1 MGTRTRASQGSHA
14 VIALELLRRIPRVG
28 HTTAQRLRDELA
40 AGGIDRDERT
50 IQRQLKRLAEQFD
63 IECDDRSKP
72 HAYRWKS
79 HAATL
84 SMQRLTSQES
94 LLLTLAEQH
103 LNHLLPTLLTQSMAG
118 FFEQARSNVDLRA
131 PQEAPYANALDRQW
145 LRKVRVVSETQPLLP
160 PQIDPQVF
168 EAVSRALYLNRWLSL
183 EYCNAAKATVRALV
197 MPLGLAQQGPKLYL
211 VVRFEGYDNERSLAL
226 HRINRA
232 EVTDRAFSPPP
243 EFDLQRY
250 DDDGRFGF
258 GDGERIKLKF
268 RIEKAAGQHLLETPL
283 SEDQT
288 CVVGKTH
295 LTISATVVDSARLW
309 WWIRGFGDAISQ
321 VRTTKQ
327 KQLGRLT

>member
-1 MGTRTRASQGSHA
+1 MGTSERAAQGSHA

-40 AGGIDRDERT
+40 AAGIPRDERS
-50 IQRQLKRLAEQFD
+50 IQRQLKRLTEQFD

-72 HAYRWKS
+72 HGYRWKS
-79 HAATL
+79 HAPAL
-84 SMQRLTSQES
+84 SVPRLTSQES

-103 LNHLLPTLLTQSMAG
+103 LNHLLPPTLTKSMAG
-118 FFEQARSNVDLRA
+118 FFAQARSNVDPRA
-131 PQEAPYANALDRQW
+131 PHEAPYAHELDRQW
-145 LRKVRVVSETQPLLP
+145 LHKVRVVSETQPLLP
-160 PQIDPQVF
+160 PPLDPQVF
-168 EAVSRALYLNRWLSL
+168 EAVSHALYLNHWLDI
-183 EYCNAAKATVRALV
+183 EYCNAAKTTVRARV
-197 MPLGLAQQGPKLYL
+197 MPLGLAQQGPRLYL

-226 HRINRA
+226 HRISQA
-232 EVTDRAFSPPP
+232 KVVDLDFSPPQ

-258 GDGERIKLKF
+258 GDGKRIKLKF
-268 RIEKAAGQHLLETPL
+268 RIEKGAGQHLVETPL

-309 WWIRGFGDAISQ
+309 WWVRGFGDAISQ
-321 VRTTKQ
+321 VRTTEQ
-327 KQLGRLT
+327 K